1 MGRCRGDQVIG
12 ETHGAEVAGEGLRRA
27 GSVQPH
33 STETTVR
40 GLRFPS
46 CLSALATTLSSSSSF
61 HLIVVEL
68 VDGLD
73 VGLLRSASINPKENP
88 KSG

>member
-46 CLSALATTLSSSSSF
+46 CLSALATTLS
-61 HLIVVEL
+61 LIVVEL